1 MSQENVDLVRRA
13 VDAFNRRDL
22 DAFVALT
29 DDDVEVIPR
38 SAPLEGG
45 DHYHGH
51 DGVRR
56 WLKDL
61 FGVFTDFTT
70 EVVEAHDL
78 EDLTLALLRQRARGA
93 GSHAPT
99 EQSIWNVAR
108 WRRGKCIWWRAF
120 DTRAE
125 ALEAVGLSEK
135 DARADS

>member
-1 MSQENVDLVRRA
+1 MSQENVELVRRA

-38 SAPLEGG
+38 SAALEGR

-61 FGVFTDFTT
+61 FGS
-70 EVVEAHDL
+70 L
-78 EDLTLALLRQRARGA
+78 
-93 GSHAPT
+93 PT
-99 EQSIWNVAR
+99 SPP
-108 WRRGKCIWWRAF
+108 
-120 DTRAE
+120 
-125 ALEAVGLSEK
+125 GLSRRKTLET
-135 DARADS
+135 